1 MLAQAVQAV
10 QLLAH
15 QVPRAHQEPQVE
27 VIEPLFERV
36 LYISNTGHPQPHHQP
51 HHQSYAPQTDHQ
63 LPQLPQLLLIVQAF
77 VIASADIYT
86 THQAEPHQ
94 PHHQSDELQG
104 AHQPHQEPLH
114 IIAYQEV
121 IHLNTIVFL
130 IVSVPLSKRNVFSVL
145 SSNHITILSCV
156 TVAHKDQATQAFQF
170 HQLPQ
175 DTHCQF
181 HKAVGQVEATHRQAH
196 IHHAALQYTVQVDSA
211 AQAVQL
217 VQVHP
222 FPQLFQFLAIVPL
235 LVRVHFTNILY
246 PQGFNVKPLFI
257 VRLL

>member
-10 QLLAH
+10 QLVAH
-15 QVPRAHQEPQVE
+15 QVPKVHQEPQVE
-27 VIEPLFERV
+27 VIVPLLV
-36 LYISNTGHPQPHHQP
+36 NVQYISNTGHQPHHHPP
-51 HHQSYAPQTDHQ
+51 HHQSAPPQTDHQ

-77 VIASADIYT
+77 IIVSADIYT
-86 THQAEPHQ
+86 THQADPHP
-94 PHHQSDELQG
+94 PHHQSLLVQG
-104 AHQPHQEPLH
+104 AHHPHQEPLP
-114 IIAYQEV
+114 IIVYQEV
-121 IHLNTIVFL
+121 NHLNTIVFF
-130 IVSVPLSKRNVFSVL
+130 IVFVVLSKRNVFSVL

-156 TVAHKDQATQAFQF
+156 TVAHKDQASQASQV